1 MQFEKKSIWQQ
12 IDKETNEKIY
22 EYSENYK
29 NFLDSA
35 KTEREATNYI
45 ISAAKDRGFISLEE
59 ALKGKIKSGD
69 RIYLNNKNKSVVL
82 FIMGEEPLEE
92 GLNIVGSHIDS
103 PRLDLKGNPLY
114 QDSSLALLKTHYYG
128 GIKKYQWPT
137 IALSLHGYFRDVNGI
152 DHNICIGED
161 DTDPIFY
168 INDLLPHLSKTQN
181 SKNLKEAIEGEQLN
195 IVVGH
200 STYGIEGEENPIKRN
215 ILSILKE
222 KYNLDEEDFAFAEF
236 EAVPAQKARDVGFDR
251 AMIASHGHDDRV
263 CSYANL
269 KAALEVENPKKTAVA
284 LFVDKEEIGSVGNTA
299 MTSMFFENALAE
311 IINNIGEY
319 SDLKVRRT
327 LANSSVLSADVSAA
341 LDPSFKDVSDEKNEA
356 QVGYGIAMAKYTG
369 SGGKGGSNDANA
381 EYICKI
387 RDLFRDEN
395 VIWQISGFGKVDQ
408 GGGGTIAYI
417 LAKYGAEVVD
427 MGTAMLSMHAP
438 VELVSK
444 ADAYMTYR
452 AYKAFMDKFE

>member
-1 MQFEKKSIWQQ
+1 MQFKKKSVWQQ
-12 IDKETNEKIY
+12 IDSKTNDKIY
-22 EYSENYK
+22 EYAEDYK
-29 NFLDSA
+29 VFLDKA
-35 KTEREATNYI
+35 KTEREATTYI
-45 ISAAKDRGFISLEE
+45 IEAAKEHGFISLEE
-59 ALKGKIKSGD
+59 ALKSKIKKGD
-69 RIYLNNKNKSVVL
+69 KIYLNNKNKSAVL
-82 FIMGEEPLEE
+82 FIIGENLEE

-114 QDSSLALLKTHYYG
+114 EDSSLALFKTHYYG
-128 GIKKYQWPT
+128 GVKKYQWPT
-137 IALSLHGYFRDVNGI
+137 IGLSLHGYFRDRDGI
-152 DHNICIGED
+152 EHNIIIGED
-161 DTDPIFY
+161 ENDPIFY
-168 INDLLPHLSKTQN
+168 INDLLPHLSKDQN
-181 SKNLKEAIEGEQLN
+181 NKNLKEAITAENLN

-200 STYGIEGEENPIKRN
+200 STYGVEGDKNPIKRN
-215 ILSILKE
+215 ILTILKG

-236 EAVPAQKARDVGFDR
+236 EAVPAAKARDVGFDR
-251 AMIASHGHDDRV
+251 AMIAAHGHDDRV

-269 KAALEVENPKKTAVA
+269 LAILEVENPKKTAVA

-311 IINNIGEY
+311 IIDNMGQY
-319 SDLKVRRT
+319 SDLKVRRA

-341 LDPSFKDVSDEKNEA
+341 LDPSFKEVSDEKNEA

-369 SGGKGGSNDANA
+369 SGGKGGSNDANP
-381 EYICKI
+381 EYISRL
-387 RDLFRDEN
+387 RDLFRSED

-444 ADAYMTYR
+444 ADAYMTYK
-452 AYKAFMDKFE
+452 AYKAFLEKFE